1 MVLVLVTVLAK
12 IVLAF
17 DKVNS
22 SIETYSP
29 GVLAIVIENEKLL
42 EQNLDQKVIE
52 NLKLITEK
60 KSLNNFE
67 KSSLYFLLG
76 TAYFK
81 SNDFLNSNEIFLNIL
96 SYDGIP
102 LLLHL
107 ESLKRLT
114 VKSLSKDQKEYVE
127 TRTKKLNSSQTSPDL
142 KIELAKFFYQC
153 KEFNQAI
160 EILNTLVNNNR
171 NLTSGHL
178 HKVNELLF
186 LSYIGDSALSQ
197 ALKIIEPIVERE
209 PNKKNFRRLAYIYA
223 LSNDTDNHLNIWEI
237 MYDNFLLDNYE
248 TKYFYELLLKR
259 GFYLKARQVF
269 SYGLKN
275 NYFDQ
280 KDKKHIELQSE

>member
-1 MVLVLVTVLAK
+1 LVLVLVTVLAK

-114 VKSLSKDQKEYVE
+114 VKSLSKDQKDYVE
-127 TRTKKLNSSQTSPDL
+127 TRT
-142 KIELAKFFYQC
+142 
-153 KEFNQAI
+153 
-160 EILNTLVNNNR
+160 
-171 NLTSGHL
+171 
-178 HKVNELLF
+178 
-186 LSYIGDSALSQ
+186 
-197 ALKIIEPIVERE
+197 
-209 PNKKNFRRLAYIYA
+209 
-223 LSNDTDNHLNIWEI
+223 
-237 MYDNFLLDNYE
+237 
-248 TKYFYELLLKR
+248 
-259 GFYLKARQVF
+259 
-269 SYGLKN
+269 
-275 NYFDQ
+275 
-280 KDKKHIELQSE
+280 